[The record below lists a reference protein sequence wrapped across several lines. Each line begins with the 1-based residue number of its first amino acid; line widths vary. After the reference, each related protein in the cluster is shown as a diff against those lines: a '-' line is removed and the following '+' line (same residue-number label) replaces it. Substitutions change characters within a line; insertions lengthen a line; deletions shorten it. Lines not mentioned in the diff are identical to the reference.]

1 MRRFSC
7 AVIAIIFVA
16 LCLPGKVPAQSA
28 SLLPDS
34 FGTWQASSSSKSLKP
49 QELGSNWAQWTNGD
63 NVLRETGLS
72 AIEQRSYRSGN
83 DELTLRAFRLQDPS
97 SAYEFY
103 TFLLAPGMRNMG
115 VGENSALSQYDGRI
129 LVGNLVVQANLSP
142 NVKPET
148 LQEIVPALKAKAD
161 SAPFPPLKSYMPKDW
176 RVFGSEKYAL
186 GPEAFRSAIT
196 SLDQGALSGLA
207 NEVGFKNG
215 VEAMLA
221 RYRSDHDSGVLM
233 LLEYP
238 TPQLAEQHLHH
249 LEQALPDAAKKAGAA
264 IERKASVLSIVF
276 APSSRQYSQA
286 LRDQVTYETQVTW
299 NEPRQTATDP
309 PWVII
314 LSKIFLFTGL
324 FLGVATGLGVAFGGV
339 RVLTKRLFPGKVFDR
354 PESVEVLQMGLSGK
368 KIDPSDMY

>member
-1 MRRFSC
+1 
-7 AVIAIIFVA
+7 
-16 LCLPGKVPAQSA
+16 
-28 SLLPDS
+28 
-34 FGTWQASSSSKSLKP
+34 
-49 QELGSNWAQWTNGD
+49 
-63 NVLRETGLS
+63 
-72 AIEQRSYRSGN
+72 
-83 DELTLRAFRLQDPS
+83 
-97 SAYEFY
+97 
-103 TFLLAPGMRNMG
+103 
-115 VGENSALSQYDGRI
+115 
-129 LVGNLVVQANLSP
+129 
-142 NVKPET
+142 
-148 LQEIVPALKAKAD
+148 
-161 SAPFPPLKSYMPKDW
+161 MPKEW

-207 NEVGFKNG
+207 NEVGFKTG

-221 RYRSDHDSGVLM
+221 RYRSDRNSGVLM

-249 LEQALPDAAKKAGAA
+249 LERALPDAAKKAGAA

-276 APSSRQYSQA
+276 APSSPQYSQL
-286 LRDQVTYETQVTW
+286 LRDQVNYETQVTW

-339 RVLTKRLFPGKVFDR
+339 RVLTKRLFPGKIFDR
-354 PESVEVLQMGLSGK
+354 PENVEVLQLGLSGK